1 MRRPIWFHTLP
12 SLSRRAVAQGLIAA
26 PTMAFAR
33 SPDCGSA
40 PQILFVCEAGTVNSA
55 IARELFRARAADA
68 GLDVRVVSRGLH
80 PEDHLT
86 PVVAEKLR
94 NDGVDA
100 TREPTISL
108 TTADIATAKI
118 VIAFNA
124 AAENPLLRAARRWN
138 VPSWG
143 VDYTASKAV
152 MDIHIGK
159 LVAELV
165 TRPQAG
171 CAAPPK

>member
-1 MRRPIWFHTLP
+1 MRRPTLSHSLP
-12 SLSRRAVAQGLIAA
+12 SLSRRAVALGMIAA
-26 PTMAFAR
+26 PTVALAN
-33 SPDCGSA
+33 PPACGPA
-40 PQILFVCEAGTVNSA
+40 PRILFVCEAGTVNSA
-55 IARELFRARAADA
+55 IARELFRARAAGA
-68 GLDVRVVSRGLH
+68 GLDVRIASRGLH

-100 TREPTISL
+100 AREPTIAL

-118 VIAFNA
+118 VIAFNV

-143 VDYTASKAV
+143 ADYTASKAI
-152 MDIHIGK
+152 MDTHIGK
-159 LVAELV
+159 LVAELGA
-165 TRPQAG
+165 RPQAG
-171 CAAPPK
+171 CATPPN